1 MMRTY
6 SEAGLFVALQ
16 EMKVKK
22 MEMIDILIHTLCHY
36 VKFNV
41 QVNAYAVVCTLD
53 CLSGLIAGT

>member
-16 EMKVKK
+16 ERLKK
-22 MEMIDILIHTLCHY
+22 MEMIDILIHTLFHY

-41 QVNAYAVVCTLD
+41 QVNAYAGVCTLD